1 MKPLTDIEKYWHG
14 KPFKKWVVYVT
25 KIKGFGTPIKT
36 DKLYVRA
43 SSYEK
48 ACATGKANSMF
59 TGRISTTARLA
70 GPADLG
76 CLSYMPLPT
85 KRAEVAA

>member
-1 MKPLTDIEKYWHG
+1 MKPLTDVEKYWHG

-25 KIKGFGTPIKT
+25 KIKGFGKAIAT

-48 ACATGKANSMF
+48 ACITGKANSMF
-59 TGRISTTARLA
+59 TGRLSVSARLA
-70 GPADLG
+70 TPADLG
-76 CLSYMPLPT
+76 CIHTMPLTT
-85 KRAEVAA
+85 KRSEVAA